1 MSDMVLYETQ
11 KLTRTC
17 NTEKIKLTSVEDVFN
32 LKQIQYIKEKV
43 QEHMIVI
50 TLNNK
55 HFINSIELVG
65 IGSSQCVSVRPA
77 DILRCALIRG
87 STSIIVAHNHPS
99 GDNKPSKVD
108 IEFTSRLS
116 RMARVFDIEVLDH
129 IIVGD
134 ECLSMKANN
143 YMRESSIIALQ
154 ENEAIVE
161 LKQHNS
167 VLQDRIDKLER
178 KSRNRCKENEQEL

>member
-11 KLTRTC
+11 KIKKTHNSERI
-17 NTEKIKLTSVEDVFN
+17 KIIGSTDVFN

-43 QEHMIVI
+43 QEHMLVI
-50 TLNNK
+50 TLNQK

-87 STSIIVAHNHPS
+87 SSSIIVAHNHPS
-99 GDNKPSKVD
+99 GDNTPSKID
-108 IEFTSRLS
+108 IEFTSRLT

-134 ECLSMKANN
+134 ECLSMKENN
-143 YMRESSIIALQ
+143 CMRESCNVALQ
-154 ENEAIVE
+154 ENETILE
-161 LKQHNS
+161 LREKNS
-167 VLQDRIDKLER
+167 LLQQKIDKLER
-178 KSRNRCKENEQEL
+178 KVKNRSKEELEL